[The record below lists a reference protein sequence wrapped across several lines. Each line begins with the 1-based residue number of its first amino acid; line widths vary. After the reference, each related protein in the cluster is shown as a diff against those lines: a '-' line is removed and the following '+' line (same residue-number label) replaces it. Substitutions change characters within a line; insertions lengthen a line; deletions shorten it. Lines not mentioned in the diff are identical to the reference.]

1 VSATRTHKGVV
12 FVAEDEAEARA
23 ATQELL
29 EHEGYLVLTARDGH
43 EALARMRG
51 IAMPAVA
58 VIDLCMPRMDGWR
71 LIEVMHADE
80 GLRRIPVVVLSAK
93 EPGPIADRVQ
103 RVLRKPCRPAEL
115 LSHVQELCAG

>member
-1 VSATRTHKGVV
+1 MSVRFHKGVV

-51 IAMPAVA
+51 THLPSVA
-58 VIDLCMPRMDGWR
+58 VIDLSMPSMDGWR
-71 LIEVMHADE
+71 LIEVMRADE
-80 GLRRIPVVVLSAK
+80 GLRDIPVVVLSAR
-93 EPGPIADRVQ
+93 EPGPVSTRIDRY
-103 RVLRKPCRPAEL
+103 LRKPCVPAEL
-115 LSHVQELCAG
+115 LGSIRELCAR